1 MAPKILK
8 AVAVVL
14 GALLLALAAYVA
26 YVVLS
31 YERLGDEL
39 SLAVEAPLAADESP
53 RGTVEVGAELTVV
66 AANIGFGAYNRDFDF
81 FMDGG
86 TGSVAAS
93 PEVVREDVVGRGRSR
108 GRRRLRAIPGGGCRR
123 HPQPPCGRVRP
134 LARAVPRRC
143 GRLLPEL

>member
-39 SLAVEAPLAADESP
+39 SL
-53 RGTVEVGAELTVV
+53 
-66 AANIGFGAYNRDFDF
+66 
-81 FMDGG
+81 
-86 TGSVAAS
+86 
-93 PEVVREDVVGRGRSR
+93 
-108 GRRRLRAIPGGGCRR
+108 
-123 HPQPPCGRVRP
+123 VRP
-134 LARAVPRRC
+134 DSTAWAPSADS
-143 GRLLPEL
+143 